1 MVVESYEVPEDLYY
15 TRDHAWVR
23 IESNQIRIGITDFMQ
38 KMAGEITFIRLPRAG
53 KDLEADKT
61 LFTLQSGKWSGK
73 VLVPVAGKVVD
84 VNKDL
89 ANSQKPMNSDPY
101 GNGWVA
107 LMEPVNMNDVTERL
121 LFGDAAIVFLKDEI
135 KRNASIKTLESGKN
149 CQSH

>member
-1 MVVESYEVPEDLYY
+1 MAMIESYQVPEDLYY

-23 IESNQIRIGITDFMQ
+23 IEGNQIRIGVTDFMQ

-53 KDLEADKT
+53 KDLETDKT

-84 VNKDL
+84 ANKDL
-89 ANSQKPMNSDPY
+89 AAEQKPMNEDPY

-107 LMEPVNMNDVTERL
+107 LMEPASMADVASRL
-121 LFGDAAIVFLKDEI
+121 LFGDDAVAFLREEI
-135 KRNASIKTLESGKN
+135 KRNKQAKP
-149 CQSH
+149 